1 MCYFQEPTCGSNYD
15 DFVIAV
21 LSNIKQNKRFVQE
34 CFSSA
39 DNIQK
44 HLVLL
49 EIESFIIYDCH
60 NFVGSLPFVI
70 LTILNNNYYS
80 L

>member
-1 MCYFQEPTCGSNYD
+1 MVQTTM
-15 DFVIAV
+15 IL
-21 LSNIKQNKRFVQE
+21 LSQYLVTKQNKRFVQE

-44 HLVLL
+44 RLVLL

-60 NFVGSLPFVI
+60 NFVGSFPFVI
-70 LTILNNNYYS
+70 LTILNNNYYT